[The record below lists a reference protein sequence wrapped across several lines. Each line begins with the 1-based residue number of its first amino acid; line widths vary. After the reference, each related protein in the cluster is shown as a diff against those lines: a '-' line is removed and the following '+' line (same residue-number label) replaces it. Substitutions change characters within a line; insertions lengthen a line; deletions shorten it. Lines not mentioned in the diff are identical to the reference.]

1 MCAEFAIADE
11 ISRGN
16 EGAWQGDPADRG
28 NAANGY
34 GTYRGVASKFHPTWK
49 GWPIIAAETAKLPPQ
64 PKYNTKAYYVWV
76 KRLNAALEAIT
87 ELQEMVV
94 AFYRVN
100 FWDVNRLGEL
110 KSQGAAN
117 HCYDHGINRGTG
129 TAAILLQ
136 KTIGV
141 LADGRIG
148 PVTLAAANK
157 LPDNELAALY
167 RKARRLDY
175 LRIIK
180 ANPALAQYQEVWLAR
195 C

>member
-1 MCAEFAIADE
+1 MAEFELADE

-16 EGAWQGDPADRG
+16 EGKWQNDTADRG
-28 NAANGY
+28 NAPNGL
-34 GTYRGVASKFHPTWK
+34 GTYRGIASKPHPTWK
-49 GWPIIAAETAKLPPQ
+49 GWPIIAAEMAKLPPQ
-64 PKYNTKAYYVWV
+64 PKYPTKAYYGWV
-76 KRLNAALEAIT
+76 KRLNAALEANT
-87 ELQEMVV
+87 ALQEMVV
-94 AFYRVN
+94 TFYRVN
-100 FWDVNRLGEL
+100 FWDVNRLSEL
-110 KSQGAAN
+110 RSQQAASQI
-117 HCYDHGINRGTG
+117 YDHSINRGVG

-180 ANPALAQYQEVWLAR
+180 ANPSLAQYQDVWLAR